1 MILSAFFCNSLLYKL
16 NSCWLLCGLFFSPNL
31 WHLIQ
36 KRRKFFIFGTTIYWR
51 LHIIAINSSVLSLFF
66 FFWLIIF
73 YCTNCYL
80 FCFFVFF
87 FFFVFKLLFC
97 KFTVLTY
104 KVIKE
109 GFYLKTQREG
119 LITTILSTWLIR
131 WRCLR
136 SVSVQS
142 MLADWLRF
150 FFGRQFHDE
159 WWLTDSLMFYVYS
172 NVTKL
177 YILKLSSP
185 SLTVSETEI
194 LYEAMLESSFIC

>member
-1 MILSAFFCNSLLYKL
+1 MLITVRFV
-16 NSCWLLCGLFFSPNL
+16 FFSQFMTFDTEKKKNL
-31 WHLIQ
+31 YFWNNNLLKVAYNCYQ
-36 KRRKFFIFGTTIYWR
+36 FIC
-51 LHIIAINSSVLSLFF
+51 IISFF
-66 FFWLIIF
+66 FFFFVDNFLLHKLLF
-73 YCTNCYL
+73 VLL
-80 FCFFVFF
+80 FCVF